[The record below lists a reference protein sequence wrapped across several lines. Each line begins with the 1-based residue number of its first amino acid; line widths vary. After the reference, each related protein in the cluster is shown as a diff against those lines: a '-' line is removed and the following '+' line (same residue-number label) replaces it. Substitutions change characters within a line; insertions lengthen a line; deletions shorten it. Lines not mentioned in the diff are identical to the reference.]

1 MQNAL
6 TVILKIK
13 SGATDDLRQFLL
25 KIGNDIQGN
34 SEMRLAASR
43 LTHFSRYLIFD
54 NDTRLLY
61 TACYDGPLD
70 AYLRDLLQKFQPALV
85 TIFSHCEGFPSPQ
98 VGSFSFD
105 FIAFINK
112 NAIPANMF
120 FAAYPGRTVEEVT
133 GHIGLR
139 AAFET
144 LLNTD
149 TADSFLGAL
158 SRIPIISPKPQPL
171 QTFLNNVVTWPV
183 STLLGMVYP
192 LILSIIAPKISKAP
206 ASTPGLTVHAPYSL
220 TEREKIVQNELTV
233 IATIRPEY
241 LPNLKRVLGLL
252 HFSAQVLP
260 SDGTLSGVST
270 IHFARWVILDDGK
283 TLLFESNYD
292 GTWEAYIGEFIDRA
306 ASGMDAIWGC
316 CVGYPE
322 RGAKDIQG
330 FKTEII
336 DHQVRAELFYSAY
349 PHTSVKNILNDIHIG
364 ETVGEWLGVTKIA
377 DLLRRL

>member
-13 SGATDDLRQFLL
+13 PGAVDGLRQFLL
-25 KIGNDIQGN
+25 EIGNDIQRN
-34 SEMRLAASR
+34 NYMRLAESR

-54 NDTRLLY
+54 TDSRMLY

-70 AYLRDLLQKFQPALV
+70 AYLQELLQKFQSALV
-85 TIFSHCEGFPSPQ
+85 TIFNHCEGFPNPQ
-98 VGSFSFD
+98 AASFPFD
-105 FIAFINK
+105 FIAYIK
-112 NAIPANMF
+112 QNAIPANIF
-120 FAAYPGRTVEEVT
+120 FAAYPGRTVEQVKGYIT
-133 GHIGLR
+133 VRGVI
-139 AAFET
+139 ET
-144 LLNTD
+144 WLNTD
-149 TADSFLGAL
+149 LAESLLGAL
-158 SRIPIISPKPQPL
+158 STIPVKPPAAHPL
-171 QTFLNNVVTWPV
+171 QGLLGKLVTWPI
-183 STLLGMVYP
+183 SAGLGFVYP
-192 LILSIIAPKISKAP
+192 LILKSIAPKISNAP

-220 TEREKIVQNELTV
+220 TERKKIVQNELTV

-241 LPNLKRVLGLL
+241 LLNLKRVLGLL
-252 HFSAQVLP
+252 QFSGRVLP

-270 IHFARWVILDDGK
+270 IHFARWVILDAGK

-322 RGAKDIQG
+322 RGAQDIQG

-364 ETVGEWLGVTKIA
+364 ETIGEWLGLPMVA